1 MNMKLKLPIWI
12 DQNKGLYI
20 LVFNL
25 LPSILAFLSPFKN
38 LDFLKSLV
46 IGNMIE
52 AKFFTK
58 DL

>member
-25 LPSILAFLSPFKN
+25 FPSILAFLNPFKN